1 MGSLLATLS
10 PRSVE
15 AFAGRLLERRIPVH
29 VLINNAAEAP
39 LQRTT
44 SVDGFELQFATN
56 VCGCAHRYIVPSC
69 IVHGLMVYCAL
80 SIGPCCTVHADG
92 FELRF
97 ATNVR

>member
-1 MGSLLATLS
+1 MATLS

-15 AFAGRLLERRIPVH
+15 AFASRLLERRIPVH

-56 VCGCAHRYIVPSC
+56 VCGCAHRDIVPSC
-69 IVHGLMVYCAL
+69 IVHGWMLYCAL
-80 SIGPCCTVHADG
+80 CIGPCCPVHADG

-97 ATNVR
+97 ATNVCDDA